1 MVNPLLAALAGGF
14 LLFNSQAS
22 PRNAEKKFEGA
33 LRQTF
38 PTAGI
43 DVTIKGKR
51 GFDVINGKFRS
62 VRVEMRDFQIGPAA
76 MPPTPSA
83 VTPTVAPVTTTNATV
98 TSQSPVVAKP
108 AAASLLQ
115 VMATAAPK
123 DRGHIGHA
131 EIALKN
137 FGLGPLK
144 ISSMDA
150 SFDDISYDWKEL
162 KNGRALAIEKSGRAS
177 ATVVLP
183 AASLETLLRERVQSF
198 QNPRVSL
205 QNGLVR
211 ITGTRAAPIIGTPLP
226 VVFTAKPA
234 VRGNEVRLEETT
246 LSIGGAAV
254 PAAVANSLIGDINP
268 VFTFDRAG
276 LWPYR
281 VNLTAATAQNDTLT
295 LATTLSF
302 VPAAPAK

>member
-22 PRNAEKKFEGA
+22 PRKAEKKFEDA
-33 LRQTF
+33 LRQAF

-62 VRVEMRDFQIGPAA
+62 VRIEMRDFQIGPVAA
-76 MPPTPSA
+76 PPTTAATPPVATGQSPA
-83 VTPTVAPVTTTNATV
+83 VAKAPAAPVSA
-98 TSQSPVVAKP
+98 P
-108 AAASLLQ
+108 AQPLIQ
-115 VMATAAPK
+115 VITTAAPK
-123 DRGHIGHA
+123 DRGHIGRA

-144 ISSMDA
+144 IAAMDA
-150 SFDDISYDWKEL
+150 SFDEITYDWKEL
-162 KNGRALAIEKSGRAS
+162 KNGRALAIEKSGPAS
-177 ATVVLP
+177 ATIVLP
-183 AASLETLLRERVQSF
+183 AASLETLMRERVQSF
-198 QNPRVSL
+198 SNPRVTL

-226 VVFTAKPA
+226 VVFTAKPG
-234 VRGNEVRLEETT
+234 VRGNEVRLEETN
-246 LSIGGAAV
+246 LSIAGTAV
-254 PAAVANSLIGDINP
+254 PAAVANSLIGEINP

-281 VNLTAATAQNDTLT
+281 VTLTSATAQNDTLT
-295 LATTLSF
+295 LASTLTF
-302 VPAAPAK
+302 VPAKLAK